1 MARRLQVIAQ
11 CVERM
16 AIREHLDDFD
26 VGNEPNEANPG
37 SSESEFPVETY
48 LTESDLNDLLV
59 FILLFL
65 CCFGAWHILSE
76 T

>member
-1 MARRLQVIAQ
+1 MTPILD
-11 CVERM
+11 CLEM
-16 AIREHLDDFD
+16 LRESDFD